1 MNSTLYPKHKTEF
14 ILISAL
20 KTTFTFNVND
30 FKTNIFIVNCIV
42 RLYVALY
49 LEKRLRQVYSI
60 SVTKFLFHNKSYKEC
75 RWVFFI
81 NNNNNTY
88 ISRIRDVK
96 NLKYMYTR
104 IIFVYRGPS
113 QELDCKI
120 RELTERT
127 MNHLTVC
134 VRLSYTCG
142 AVVTLYIKA
151 SATPSEQCADRQQ
164 PHANIQL
171 HKMQ

>member
-1 MNSTLYPKHKTEF
+1 MNSTFYPKHKTEF

-20 KTTFTFNVND
+20 KTTFIFNVND
-30 FKTNIFIVNCIV
+30 FKTNIFIVNCIE

-49 LEKRLRQVYSI
+49 LKKRVRQVYSI
-60 SVTKFLFHNKSYKEC
+60 SVTKFSFTIKVIKS
-75 RWVFFI
+75 VGGFFI
-81 NNNNNTY
+81 NNNNIY

-104 IIFVYRGPS
+104 IIFVYRSPS

-127 MNHLTVC
+127 INHLTVC

-151 SATPSEQCADRQQ
+151 LATSSEQCADRQQ
-164 PHANIQL
+164 PRANIQL

>member
-1 MNSTLYPKHKTEF
+1 MNSTLYPKDKTEF

-20 KTTFTFNVND
+20 KTTFIFNVND

-113 QELDCKI
+113 QELLQNMWTNWKNNESFDCLCQTFIHMRSCSSLVHKSI
-120 RELTERT
+120 GYSFWAMRWSTTTREHSIT
-127 MNHLTVC
+127 
-134 VRLSYTCG
+134 
-142 AVVTLYIKA
+142 
-151 SATPSEQCADRQQ
+151 
-164 PHANIQL
+164 
-171 HKMQ
+171 

>member
-1 MNSTLYPKHKTEF
+1 M
-14 ILISAL
+14 
-20 KTTFTFNVND
+20 
-30 FKTNIFIVNCIV
+30 
-42 RLYVALY
+42 
-49 LEKRLRQVYSI
+49 
-60 SVTKFLFHNKSYKEC
+60 SV
-75 RWVFFI
+75 VFFI
-81 NNNNNTY
+81 NNNNIY

-127 MNHLTVC
+127 INHSSD

-164 PHANIQL
+164 PRANIQL

>member
-1 MNSTLYPKHKTEF
+1 M
-14 ILISAL
+14 
-20 KTTFTFNVND
+20 
-30 FKTNIFIVNCIV
+30 
-42 RLYVALY
+42 
-49 LEKRLRQVYSI
+49 
-60 SVTKFLFHNKSYKEC
+60 SV
-75 RWVFFI
+75 VFFI

-88 ISRIRDVK
+88 ISRIRDAK
-96 NLKYMYTR
+96 NLIYMYTR
-104 IIFVYRGPS
+104 IIFVYRSPS

-151 SATPSEQCADRQQ
+151 LATSSEQCADRQQ
-164 PHANIQL
+164 PRANIQL